1 MRVYDAVVAAL
12 ETIGVDAAYGGAGE
26 NAAGLMLALDA
37 SDKIR
42 PVIAK
47 NEQGAS
53 FMACGHAMF
62 TGKLGVCFATAGPG
76 AFNLISG
83 MCVALTDSYPLLAV
97 SGYSTVAW
105 QGRGGLNETSGLART
120 PDSRMMFRAAVKKD
134 PATGEPADFLVTDP
148 DDLIDTLQKAIDIA
162 FEGRPGPVHIA
173 VAEDITDPKIE
184 VTNFR
189 PLSLPR
195 TGVTPEPAAVDRV
208 AGVLEQAIKADKT
221 VVMLAGFGAILSGAN
236 DIAKSFIERFQIPL
250 LTTMDGKGIV
260 AEENPL
266 AIGLY
271 CDSGHKAAWELF
283 SDADVVL
290 AVGNSFA
297 QHATF
302 DFFDGLFDGK
312 TLIHINID
320 AGEFDKFYKA
330 DHVILGDA
338 GQALQGLF
346 DRLDG
351 AIGAV
356 PKRDYRP
363 KDYDERFIISPQK
376 QLHPGEMVQK
386 ISQMLP
392 PGGIV
397 LADAG
402 AHAAW
407 AGYYLELKEGQNFR
421 KPGTYGPMGIGVC
434 GAIGAK
440 YAEMHRPVVAAVGDG
455 SYLMSGFELMTA
467 VQYDIPVVW
476 VIFND
481 REFKLIKLYQLSA
494 FFKTGLVEFDNPDY
508 AAYARAC
515 GADGYVANQLD
526 EFEQAFAAAL
536 ASGRPSLIDARITR
550 LALPNYSPHPEGVLA
565 AIWNGIR
572 ARFGL

>member
-1 MRVYDAVVAAL
+1 MRVYEAVVAAL

-37 SDKIR
+37 SEQIR

-62 TGKLGVCFATAGPG
+62 SGKLGVCFATAGPG

-83 MCVALTDSYPLLAV
+83 MCVALTDSYPLLAI

-120 PDSRMMFRAAVKKD
+120 PDSRMMFRAVTKKD
-134 PATGEPADFLVTDP
+134 PDTGEPADFLVTDP
-148 DDLIDTLQKAIDIA
+148 NDLIDTLQKAINIA
-162 FEGRPGPVHIA
+162 FEGRPGPVHVA
-173 VAEDITDPKIE
+173 VAEDITDPKVE
-184 VTNFR
+184 VMNFR
-189 PLSLPR
+189 PLRMPQI
-195 TGVTPEPAAVDRV
+195 GVEPGSDALDSV
-208 AGVLEQAIKADKT
+208 AGTLQAAIEADKS
-221 VVMLAGFGAILSGAN
+221 VVMLAGFGAILAGAN
-236 DIAKSFIERFQIPL
+236 DVTKAFVERFQIPL

-271 CDSGHKAAWELF
+271 CDSGHKAAWDLF
-283 SDADVVL
+283 ARADVVL

-302 DFFDGLFDGK
+302 DFHEGLFDGK
-312 TLIHINID
+312 TLIHINAD

-338 GQALQGLF
+338 RQALQGLY
-346 DRLDG
+346 DRLDADVG
-351 AIGAV
+351 QVAR
-356 PKRDYRP
+356 RDFRP
-363 KDYDERFIISPQK
+363 KDYDERFIIAPQK
-376 QLHPGEMVQK
+376 KLHPGEMVQK

-434 GAIGAK
+434 GVIGAK
-440 YAEMHRPVVAAVGDG
+440 YAQMHRPVVAAVGDG

-481 REFKLIKLYQLSA
+481 CEFKLIKLYQLSA
-494 FFKTGLVEFDNPDY
+494 FFKTGLTEFDNPDY
-508 AAYARAC
+508 AGLC
-515 GADGYVANQLD
+515 
-526 EFEQAFAAAL
+526 
-536 ASGRPSLIDARITR
+536 PR
-550 LALPNYSPHPEGVLA
+550 LRS
-565 AIWNGIR
+565 R
-572 ARFGL
+572 GLCR